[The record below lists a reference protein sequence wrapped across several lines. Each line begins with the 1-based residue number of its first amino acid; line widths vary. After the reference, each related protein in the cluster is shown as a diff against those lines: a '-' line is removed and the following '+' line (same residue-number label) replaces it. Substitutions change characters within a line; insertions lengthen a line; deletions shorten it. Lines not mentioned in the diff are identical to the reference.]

1 MAYTQITFDQ
11 FVSAISARL
20 NDPTNRFYL
29 LAEVQSYAKEALRT
43 WQAFSAFTTERD
55 SITTVAG
62 TMLYDLQALVAN
74 LAPTITDQ
82 QIIVEIQQHL
92 QEPLS
97 PTSWIGSQQFT
108 FAQVVAAIQRRRDKF
123 IIETGIHLYPVTQ
136 AVTAG
141 AGNVELDDPTIDVN
155 RAVWLDQ
162 SNFRSILFKTDQF
175 ALTGASATWLTVP
188 GVPSDYTTVLATPL
202 MIQLAP
208 PPAANG
214 TLEMLVT
221 QTGPDLN
228 PLAGATI
235 LDVPDDFYWVVKY
248 GALADLFGQ
257 DGPGKD
263 ASRQEYCEA
272 RWSEGIS
279 IARLYNV
286 VRFGYING
294 TPSFV
299 DTVEELDAYQVNWPN
314 GANSAAPQNLAVA
327 GTVLAVNPPPTSGVT
342 ISLDIIAK
350 MPIPTVGGDF
360 IQVGKEVV
368 DVLVD
373 YAQHLAMVKEGSV
386 ELQAT
391 QEQYNNLVKLASV
404 VNDRLR
410 ANNQDFDALSDKS
423 LRQYHELQ
431 RRVTDIDKAELY
443 SDTPMSKYKDSINS
457 RKVS

>member
-11 FVSAISARL
+11 FVSAISTRL

-62 TMLYDLQALVAN
+62 TMLYDLQALITN
-74 LAPTITDQ
+74 LEPTITDRQ
-82 QIIVEIQQHL
+82 VIVEIQQHL

-108 FAQVVAAIQRRRDKF
+108 FNQVVAAIQRRRDKF
-123 IIETGIHLYPVTQ
+123 IVETGIHLYPVTQ
-136 AVTAG
+136 AITAG
-141 AGNVELDDPTIDVN
+141 AGNIELDNDTIDVN

-162 SNFRSILFKTDQF
+162 AGFRTVLFKTDQF
-175 ALTGASATWLTVP
+175 ALTGASASWLTVAD
-188 GVPSDYTTVLATPL
+188 VPSDYTTVLATPL
-202 MIQLAP
+202 MLQLAP

-221 QTGPDLN
+221 QSGPDLN

-235 LDVPDDFYWVVKY
+235 LDVPDDFYWVIKY

-263 ASRQEYCEA
+263 ESRQGYCETRWKEGVALA
-272 RWSEGIS
+272 RMF
-279 IARLYNV
+279 NV

-294 TPSFV
+294 APSFV
-299 DTVEELDAYQVNWPN
+299 DTMAELDAFQVNWPN
-314 GANSAAPQNLAVA
+314 NPQSAVTQNLAVA
-327 GTVLAVNPPPTSGVT
+327 GTVLGVNPTPTTGLV

-391 QEQYNNLVKLASV
+391 QEQYNNLVRLAAV
-404 VNDRLR
+404 TNDRLR
-410 ANNQDFDALSDKS
+410 ASNKDFDALSDKS
-423 LRQYHELQ
+423 LRQYHEQQ
-431 RRVTDIDKAELY
+431 RRVTDITKTEL
-443 SDTPMSKYKDSINS
+443 DYKPDA
-457 RKVS
+457 V

>member
-1 MAYTQITFDQ
+1 MAYSQITFDQ
-11 FVSAISARL
+11 FVTAISARL

-62 TMLYDLQALVAN
+62 TALYDLQVL
-74 LAPTITDQ
+74 LPGLQPTITDRD
-82 QIIVEIQQHL
+82 IIIEIQRHL

-97 PTSWIGSQQFT
+97 AISWIGSQQFT
-108 FAQVVAAIQRRRDKF
+108 FPQVVAAIQRRRDKF
-123 IIETGIHLYPVTQ
+123 IIETGIHLYPITQ
-136 AVTAG
+136 AITAG
-141 AGNVELDDPTIDVN
+141 NGNIELDDNVIDVN

-162 SNFRSILFKTDQF
+162 AAFRTVLFKTDQF
-175 ALTGASATWLTVP
+175 ALTGASASWLTVA

-214 TLEMLVT
+214 TLEMLAT
-221 QTGPDLN
+221 QSGNDLI
-228 PLAGATI
+228 PSASATV
-235 LDVPDDFYWVVKY
+235 LDIPDDFYWVIKY

-263 ASRQEYCEA
+263 ESRQGYCETRWKEGVTLA
-272 RWSEGIS
+272 RMFN
-279 IARLYNV
+279 A

-294 TPSFV
+294 SPSFV
-299 DTVEELDAYQVNWPN
+299 DTLAELDAFQVNWPN
-314 GANSAAPQNLAVA
+314 NPQSAVTQNLAVA
-327 GTVLAVNPPPTSGVT
+327 GTVLAVNPPPTTGIV
-342 ISLDIIAK
+342 IDLDVIAK
-350 MPIPTVGGDF
+350 MPMPTVGGDF

-373 YAQHLAMVKEGSV
+373 YAQHVAMVKEGSV

-391 QEQYNNLVKLASV
+391 QEQYNNLVRMAAIT
-404 VNDRLR
+404 NDRLR
-410 ANNQDFDALSDKS
+410 ANNKDFDALSDKS
-423 LRQYHELQ
+423 LRQYHEQQ
-431 RRVTDIDKAELY
+431 RRVTDITKTEL
-443 SDTPMSKYKDSINS
+443 DYKPDA
-457 RKVS
+457 V